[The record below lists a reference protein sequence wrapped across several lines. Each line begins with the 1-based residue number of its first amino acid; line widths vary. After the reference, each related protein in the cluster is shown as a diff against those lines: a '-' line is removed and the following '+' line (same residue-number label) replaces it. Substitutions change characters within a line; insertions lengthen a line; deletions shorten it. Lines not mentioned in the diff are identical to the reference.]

1 MPSFDIVSEIDQH
14 ELTNAMDQSNREIQN
29 RYDFKGTNAKI
40 ELSDN
45 KLTLH
50 AESEFQ
56 LEQMADILRMKMA
69 KRDIDIKCLE
79 FGEVEESLKQAR
91 QPVLIKEGID
101 KELAKRIVKIVKE
114 SKLKVQAA
122 IQGEQV
128 RITGKK
134 RDDLQHVINLV
145 KEASLE
151 IPLQFI
157 NFRD

>member
-91 QPVLIKEGID
+91 QPVSIKEGID

>member
-1 MPSFDIVSEIDQH
+1 MPSFDIISEVDQH
-14 ELTNAMDQSNREIQN
+14 ELTNAVDQANREIQN

-40 ELSDN
+40 ESSEN
-45 KLTLH
+45 NLTLQ
-50 AESEFQ
+50 AESDFQ

-69 KRDIDIKCLE
+69 KREVDIKCLE

-91 QPVLIKEGID
+91 QPVVIKQGID
-101 KELAKRIVKIVKE
+101 KELAKRIVKMIKE

-122 IQGEQV
+122 IQGEQL

-134 RDDLQHVINLV
+134 RDDLQQVINLV
-145 KEASLE
+145 KEANLA
-151 IPLQFI
+151 IPLQFT